1 MTFTSP
7 AARDSYTDMV
17 LRGIKHLPSIQLVAD
32 AIAERMREL
41 NDGRMW
47 MAAHWRRG
55 DCMHLSTPNHSISI
69 NSSTF
74 SCEAWLEQG
83 NAKGGN

>member
-32 AIAERMREL
+32 AIADRMREL
-41 NDGRMW
+41 NNGRMW

-55 DCMHLSTPNHSISI
+55 DCKHLSTINRSIGLS
-69 NSSTF
+69 
-74 SCEAWLEQG
+74 
-83 NAKGGN
+83 